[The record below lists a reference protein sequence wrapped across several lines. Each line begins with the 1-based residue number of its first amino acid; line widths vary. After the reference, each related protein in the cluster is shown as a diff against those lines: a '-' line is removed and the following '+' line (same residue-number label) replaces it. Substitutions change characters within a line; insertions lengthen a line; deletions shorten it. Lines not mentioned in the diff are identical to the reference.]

1 MHFGISRNSNILF
14 KGTTLFILSVSRS
27 PVKSNTYHAWG
38 IIINIIITHLIYVNP
53 ICYAKRRK
61 FLEKKLAF
69 LAHTTIIHPD
79 DYDDYVIVVGIKF
92 R

>member
-1 MHFGISRNSNILF
+1 MWIQYVMQNAGNSL
-14 KGTTLFILSVSRS
+14 K
-27 PVKSNTYHAWG
+27 
-38 IIINIIITHLIYVNP
+38 
-53 ICYAKRRK
+53 
-61 FLEKKLAF
+61 KKLAF